1 MRPERTER
9 HEGGRRAMSG
19 VRDATVGLQVVALE
33 NDLFF
38 VVKIRDTLKQAGFQ
52 ARLTR
57 SVAEFR
63 ERLAEGGYAV
73 ALVNTA
79 ARGVDWRSGIA
90 AAREIGVPVIA
101 YGPHV
106 DLDTQAAARA
116 AGAARVI
123 ANSRLAELP
132 AIIERVIARTSGQ
145 ATSVADGAGDA
156 EPSHLDSGER
166 SGEQPDE

>member
-1 MRPERTER
+1 MTARRDVD
-9 HEGGRRAMSG
+9 EGRLVM
-19 VRDATVGLQVVALE
+19 ALE

-38 VVKIRDTLKQAGFQ
+38 AVKIRDTLKQAGYE

-57 SVAEFR
+57 TFAEFR
-63 ERLAEGGYAV
+63 ERLAKGAYAV

-90 AAREIGVPVIA
+90 AAREMGVPVIA

-132 AIIERVIARTSGQ
+132 AIIGRVIARAGGQ
-145 ATSVADGAGDA
+145 ASAAADEAGDA
-156 EPSHLDSGER
+156 EPSDLDGSER
-166 SGEQPDE
+166 SGEQPGE

>member
-1 MRPERTER
+1 
-9 HEGGRRAMSG
+9 MSG
-19 VRDATVGLQVVALE
+19 ARDAIVGLQVVALE

-38 VVKIRDTLKQAGFQ
+38 AVKIRDTLKQAGYE
-52 ARLTR
+52 AHLTR
-57 SVAEFR
+57 SAAEFR

-73 ALVNTA
+73 ALINTA

-90 AAREIGVPVIA
+90 AAREMGVPVVA

-123 ANSRLAELP
+123 VNSRLSELP
-132 AIIERVIARTSGQ
+132 AIIKRVIARTVGQ
-145 ATSVADGAGDA
+145 ASPVAGGAGDA
-156 EPSHLDSGER
+156 EPGDLDGSER